1 MDYLKYIRNNTR
13 FNYWWLISLVRF
25 NNNYLFMRLCYL
37 PSNFTVFTLDR
48 CISINN
54 TIIIFIFVWA
64 LFSLIIKYPDTVILQ
79 GITHDSV
86 IKMLANFHFFYLI
99 SVQAVTLHTDLG
111 DLKLELF
118 CENCPKTCEN
128 FLALCASDYYNS
140 TVFHRNIPKFMIQG
154 GDPTGIF
161 VIFVTTEW

>member
-1 MDYLKYIRNNTR
+1 
-13 FNYWWLISLVRF
+13 
-25 NNNYLFMRLCYL
+25 
-37 PSNFTVFTLDR
+37 
-48 CISINN
+48 
-54 TIIIFIFVWA
+54 
-64 LFSLIIKYPDTVILQ
+64 
-79 GITHDSV
+79 
-86 IKMLANFHFFYLI
+86 MLANFHFFYLI

-154 GDPTGIF
+154 GDPTGII
-161 VIFVTTEW
+161 VIFFITV